1 MRRST
6 SFAPLTWRSIVIFSL
21 PVFFQAI
28 RGSSPITSGVQLL
41 PLALTIAPAGMAA
54 GISIGVTCV
63 RPSPR
68 LG

>member
-1 MRRST
+1 M
-6 SFAPLTWRSIVIFSL
+6 
-21 PVFFQAI
+21 QAI

-63 RPSPR
+63 TSAAVRADS
-68 LG
+68 